1 MIIPKLELGVP
12 VMEGNGFFEK
22 LTDSHRYILYSS
34 DLASITRQEFPT
46 FLTVSQT
53 SSFM

>member
-1 MIIPKLELGVP
+1 MLWKVT
-12 VMEGNGFFEK
+12 VYEK
-22 LTDSHRYILYSS
+22 LTDSHRYLFYLS

-53 SSFM
+53 SSLM